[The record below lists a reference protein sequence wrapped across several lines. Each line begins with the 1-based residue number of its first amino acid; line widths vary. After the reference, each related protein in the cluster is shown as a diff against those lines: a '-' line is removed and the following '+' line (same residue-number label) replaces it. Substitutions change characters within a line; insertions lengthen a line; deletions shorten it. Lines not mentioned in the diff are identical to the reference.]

1 GRAPRCWRCR
11 SRRRASSPQR
21 GEGWRERRPPCCRGS
36 PGSRAQRTRATRSR
50 ARSRARPRRACARH
64 RASTRRR
71 CRAAWPTRA
80 PRRSPR
86 EAYPRRVREVEL
98 AHALGTERDELLA
111 RCGRVRDERGDV
123 DRLARRRERAQT
135 LDAFFEQDRR
145 AVEVAAAPVMETDA
159 DLKDAV
165 IEVAYGRGRVPPQ
178 QLERFMLLEKLS
190 GVELLDAAK
199 ERFGWRF

>member
-1 GRAPRCWRCR
+1 
-11 SRRRASSPQR
+11 
-21 GEGWRERRPPCCRGS
+21 
-36 PGSRAQRTRATRSR
+36 
-50 ARSRARPRRACARH
+50 RH

-123 DRLARRRERAQT
+123 DRLARRRERAQA
-135 LDAFFEQDRR
+135 LDAFFEEGRR
-145 AVEVAAAPVMETDA
+145 TVEVAAAPVMETDA

-165 IEVAYGRGRVPPQ
+165 IEMAYRRGRVPPQ
-178 QLERFMLLEKLS
+178 QLERFVLFEELP
-190 GVELLDAAK
+190 GVELLDAAQ
-199 ERFGWRF
+199 ERLRCGVGTAGAGGLGWCAGRLPFRRTRRLARAAA